1 MLPYSIWWQLS
12 PRTQGQPRTRSLW
25 CTRWPLFSDNLN
37 SLEGYVPVSRGSK
50 RDYTMEMMSIT
61 RETWSLH
68 LCSWSRQVVAWKSDI
83 VGAATGQLALPM
95 TAPLVW
101 VLDALSPSQIRPVLF
116 NYLGLINGTST
127 VRWQSSELWSPLRY
141 HWNTLKRWQKPM
153 KFPPHRPYN
162 FFHMF
167 FILGW
172 LDPSYLHLFVVPC
185 SFFFIRFAVKHK
197 EKIWEYPVICDTLW
211 IQSKCWKNVR
221 NSLRRQRL
229 NSRVLLI

>member
-1 MLPYSIWWQLS
+1 MP
-12 PRTQGQPRTRSLW
+12 
-25 CTRWPLFSDNLN
+25 
-37 SLEGYVPVSRGSK
+37 
-50 RDYTMEMMSIT
+50 IT
-61 RETWSLH
+61 RETRSLH

-83 VGAATGQLALPM
+83 VGAAMGQLALPM
-95 TAPLVW
+95 KASLVW
-101 VLDALSPSQIRPVLF
+101 VLDFLSPSQIRPVLF
-116 NYLGLINGTST
+116 NYLRLINRTST
-127 VRWQSSELWSPLRY
+127 VRWRSSELWSPLPN
-141 HWNTLKRWQKPM
+141 HWNTLKRWQKPL

-167 FILGW
+167 FILGFS

-185 SFFFIRFAVKHK
+185 NFLFDFAVKHK